1 MEEFGFPLSVTQGAA
16 CVHTDGR
23 DICEASCTGQCL
35 WANVYK
41 VLRGAISTKEW
52 ARFDWYALK
61 VRKFSYTRD
70 PDSLDIAMHVY
81 FRLAQLRSAPILPS
95 LRHLHCPSTNQSD
108 FLISGICLFLS
119 PSLQTLELGGITAVE
134 DKLCGTILYTLFS
147 DGAQMEKIYLRGK
160 GLSRETLHMA
170 IQFEHLRELELQG
183 MGKTLDMEVLEQIGR
198 LPWLVDL
205 AIDFTNSLIP
215 HLNEDIGLRNLTSL
229 MVTAPISFIF
239 AFLPHIATTTLE
251 TFFAIAPTTDA
262 NKTVFLQDVVTRW
275 RGTLRRIA
283 LVHQPGQQEVTVDE
297 LTLAALAPLL
307 PLKKLTYLR
316 LEGYAMEL
324 SDTNI
329 DNFALAWPNMN
340 TLLLPF
346 ISAGHV
352 RPTIKSLY
360 TLARRLPGLRHLR
373 IPLNTGELSAFV
385 STGMPH
391 TPVHALH
398 TLTIASADD
407 PWELR
412 DLLHLARHI
421 DYFFPRLRYV
431 CPYEAHDV
439 DRWLQ
444 VHEMIQMYQAV
455 RKEAV
460 AFERARLTG
469 ALW

>member
-1 MEEFGFPLSVTQGAA
+1 M
-16 CVHTDGR
+16 
-23 DICEASCTGQCL
+23 
-35 WANVYK
+35 
-41 VLRGAISTKEW
+41 
-52 ARFDWYALK
+52 
-61 VRKFSYTRD
+61 
-70 PDSLDIAMHVY
+70 
-81 FRLAQLRSAPILPS
+81 
-95 LRHLHCPSTNQSD
+95 
-108 FLISGICLFLS
+108 S
-119 PSLQTLELGGITAVE
+119 PSLQTLELSGITAVE
-134 DKLCGTILYTLFS
+134 DKLCGTILYTLSS
-147 DGAQMEKIYLRGK
+147 DGAQMEKINLRGI
-160 GLSRETLHMA
+160 GLSYETLRMA
-170 IQFEHLRELELQG
+170 VRFEHLRELELQG
-183 MGKTLDMEVLEQIGR
+183 MGKTLDMGVLQQIGR

-205 AIDFTNSLIP
+205 AIDFTNSVIP
-215 HLNEDIGLRNLTSL
+215 HLDEDIGLRNLTSL
-229 MVTAPISFIF
+229 MITAPISFTF

-275 RGTLRRIA
+275 RDTLRRIA
-283 LVHQPGQQEVTVDE
+283 LVHQPGQQEVAVDE

-324 SDTNI
+324 SDANI
-329 DNFALAWPNMN
+329 ENFALAWPNMD

-352 RPTIKSLY
+352 RPTITSLY
-360 TLARRLPGLRHLR
+360 TLVRRLPGLRHLR
-373 IPLNTGELSAFV
+373 IPLNTGDLPPFV
-385 STGMPH
+385 SPGTPH

-431 CPYEAHDV
+431 YPYEAHDV

-444 VHEMIQMYQAV
+444 VHEIVQMYQAV
-455 RKEAV
+455 RREAV
-460 AFERARLTG
+460 AFERARLTE